1 MAEIAALPRP
11 GPAGPIDSPDA
22 LLAYERSLDCVHCG
36 LCLPKCP
43 TYLLTGRE
51 PSSPRGRIYLMR
63 SWAEGRIAASERLS
77 AELDFCLVCRACET
91 VCPAG
96 VRFGEMLEH
105 ARDEIGRARP
115 DRAAGGFPRR
125 FLLHFLLPSRSRMR
139 RALALLRLY
148 SFPPLRALLRPLLPK
163 ELRRREALLPRVPAR
178 LARLPELTPAQVG
191 RRGRV
196 AILRGC
202 VTESLLPETTRATAA
217 VLARNG
223 WEVVAPE
230 EPPCCGALHA
240 HFGEIERAQALAKA
254 TIAAYEASGAETMV
268 VDSAGCGSVMKEYGA
283 LLARDPAWKGRAVY
297 FASRVRD
304 VCEFLVERGFEPPA
318 RELRARV
325 AYADAGHLL
334 HAQRVS
340 SPPREVLR
348 SIPGLTL
355 VPLPETELCCGAAGI
370 YTITNPETSR
380 ALLDRKVEI
389 LRKVRPDYLANGN
402 PGCLLHY
409 AAGLR
414 GEGLPTNAVHPV
426 ELLAKA
432 YEAPGR

>member
-11 GPAGPIDSPDA
+11 GPAAPIDSPA
-22 LLAYERSLDCVHCG
+22 TLLAYERSLDCVHCG

-63 SWAEGRIAASERLS
+63 SWAEGRISPTDRL
-77 AELDFCLVCRACET
+77 AEELDFCLVCRACET

-96 VRFGEMLEH
+96 VRFGEMMEY

-115 DRAAGGFPRR
+115 DRAAGGFLRR
-125 FLLHFLLPSRSRMR
+125 LLLHSLLPNRARMR

-148 SFPPLRALLRPLLPK
+148 SFPPIRALLRPLLPR
-163 ELRRREALLPRVPAR
+163 ELRRGEALLPRVPRRHAP
-178 LARLPELTPAQVG
+178 LPVRTPPIG
-191 RRGRV
+191 DRRGRV

-202 VTESLLPETTRATAA
+202 VMEPLLPEATAATAA

-230 EPPCCGALHA
+230 DPPCCGALHA
-240 HFGEIERAQALAKA
+240 HFGEVERARALARA
-254 TIAAYEASGAETMV
+254 TIGAFEASGAEAMV
-268 VDSAGCGSVMKEYGA
+268 VDSAGCGSVLKEYGN
-283 LLARDPAWKGRAVY
+283 LLEQDPAWRLRAIS
-297 FASRVRD
+297 FAGKVRD
-304 VCEFLVERGFEPPA
+304 VCEFLLERGFERPA
-318 RELRARV
+318 RELQARV
-325 AYADAGHLL
+325 AYADACHLL
-334 HAQRVS
+334 HGQRVS
-340 SPPREVLR
+340 VPPREILR

-355 VPLPETELCCGAAGI
+355 LPLPESDLCCGAAGI

-389 LRKVRPDYLANGN
+389 LR
-402 PGCLLHY
+402 
-409 AAGLR
+409 
-414 GEGLPTNAVHPV
+414 
-426 ELLAKA
+426 
-432 YEAPGR
+432 

>member
-1 MAEIAALPRP
+1 MADLAALPRP
-11 GPAGPIDSPDA
+11 GPAAPIRSPGA

-43 TYLLTGRE
+43 TYVLTGRE

-63 SWAEGRIAASERLS
+63 SWAEGRIPASDRLS

-96 VRFGEMLEH
+96 VRFGEMMEF
-105 ARDEIGRARP
+105 ARDEVGRARP
-115 DRAAGGFPRR
+115 GRAAGGFPRR
-125 FLLHFLLPSRSRMR
+125 LLLHSLLPSRARMR

-148 SFPPLRALLRPLLPK
+148 SFPPLRALLRPLLPRG
-163 ELRRREALLPRVPAR
+163 LRRGEALLPRLPAR
-178 LARLPELTPAQVG
+178 RARLPEITPAQTE

-202 VTESLLPETTRATAA
+202 VMESLLPEATRATAA

-230 EPPCCGALHA
+230 DPPCCGALHA
-240 HFGEIERAQALAKA
+240 HFGEVERAQALARA
-254 TIAAYEASGAETMV
+254 TIAAFEASGAEAMV
-268 VDSAGCGSVMKEYGA
+268 VDSAGCGSVMKEYGG
-283 LLARDPAWKGRAVY
+283 LLARDPAWKRRAES
-297 FASRVRD
+297 FATKVRD
-304 VCEFLVERGFEPPA
+304 VCEFLVERGFEKPP

-325 AYADAGHLL
+325 AYADPCHLL
-334 HAQRVS
+334 HGQGIA
-340 SPPREVLR
+340 SPPREILR
-348 SIPGLTL
+348 SILGVTL
-355 VPLPETELCCGAAGI
+355 VSLPETDLCCGAAGI
-370 YTITNPETSR
+370 YSITNPETSK

-389 LRKVRPDYLANGN
+389 LRKVRPDFLANGN

-414 GEGLPTNAVHPV
+414 GADLPTNPVHPV
-426 ELLAKA
+426 ELLAKS
-432 YEAPGR
+432 YEPLGR